1 MIFML
6 FSLVRDRENGE
17 MVKEMGQVERERGGY
32 RGEQDSRMIGNPHS
46 AV

>member
-17 MVKEMGQVERERGGY
+17 RDGACGAREREL
-32 RGEQDSRMIGNPHS
+32 
-46 AV
+46 

>member
-17 MVKEMGQVERERGGY
+17 MVKEMGHVERERGSY
-32 RGEQDSRMIGNPHS
+32 RGSRTAG
-46 AV
+46 